1 MPSTYTT
8 RNRFEKQAAGENNN
22 TWGIRLNDNVID
34 LTDFALDGIVAFSLS
49 GTKTLTDEDGAAD
62 EARARILNVT
72 GGSGGTVTVPNV
84 EKLYLVR
91 NASSGPVTITT
102 GTGTDA
108 TVVAGD
114 IQWVFCEGGNV
125 VRSTSWTGALTALTL
140 ENKTIDLSDNTLT
153 GTLSEFNTACSDANF
168 VSIAGVET
176 LTNKTLTSPAING
189 GTIGSAPADT
199 VYTITDGAAFAV
211 DPANGAIQKVTLG
224 ASRTPTLTAITSGKL
239 VVLQIDDGSA
249 YSITWTSV
257 TWLTNGGVAP
267 VLKTSG
273 YTTVILFHNGTGLQ
287 GVLVGDSG

>member
-8 RNRFEKQAAGENNN
+8 RSRLEKQAAGENNN

-34 LTDFALDGIVAFSLS
+34 LTDFGMDGIVAFTLS
-49 GTKTLTDEDGAAD
+49 GTKTLTTANGAPD
-62 EARARILNVT
+62 EARARILNIT
-72 GGSGGTVTVPNV
+72 GGSGGTVEIPDV
-84 EKLYLVR
+84 EKLYLVC

-114 IQWVFCEGGNV
+114 MQWVFSEGGNV
-125 VRSTSWTGALTALTL
+125 VRATSWMGALTALTL
-140 ENKTIDLSDNTLT
+140 ENKTIDLADNTLT
-153 GTLSEFNTACSDANF
+153 GTLAEFNTACSDADF
-168 VSIAGVET
+168 ASIAGAET
-176 LTNKTLTSPAING
+176 FTNKTLTTPTING

-199 VYTITDGAAFAV
+199 VYSISDGAAFAV

-257 TWLTNGGVAP
+257 TWLSNGGVAP
-267 VLKTSG
+267 VLKTTG
-273 YTTVILFHNGTGLQ
+273 YTTVILVHNGVGLQ
-287 GVLVGDSG
+287 GVVVGDAG